1 MTYLQLEYKYLC
13 VLLFFFS
20 IVILCAVDLPWVDG
34 NLFNGF
40 PYTTF
45 AYYLGAA
52 TSMLT
57 GFIGVR
63 ISTRTSILTAYQLN
77 TNREQAIQTTFAAS
91 QVYGFILPSFA
102 VGILNILLLSYRP
115 GVIYYIG
122 GNGSQ
127 DDITKQCLTTF

>member
-1 MTYLQLEYKYLC
+1 
-13 VLLFFFS
+13 
-20 IVILCAVDLPWVDG
+20 
-34 NLFNGF
+34 
-40 PYTTF
+40 
-45 AYYLGAA
+45 
-52 TSMLT
+52 MLT